1 MKLFL
6 GFLLGLG
13 TAWAALAIWQR
24 VPEFPDIDEMDDL
37 DRVVYLGEDPPSI
50 AHGTA
55 PWQERPYAHLNNR
68 FPVVLPPYYSNEP
81 APRYSE

>member
-24 VPEFPDIDEMDDL
+24 VPEFPDIDEPVE
-37 DRVVYLGEDPPSI
+37 RPPI
-50 AHGTA
+50 IHGTA
-55 PWQERPYAHLNNR
+55 PWEERPYVHLNNR
-68 FPVVLPPYYSNEP
+68 FPPPPVYDPTAHTHTRPYG
-81 APRYSE
+81 A